1 MSYTFSRRDFL
12 KYSALTAVAVAGAGL
27 LTGCEIQDPNNPVIK
42 KLGYGTTLG
51 TTGGLL
57 KSVDTEGTTGVF
69 TFTVK
74 NNSDA
79 PLPMDPNESFVV
91 KVLDKDGNSKWS
103 NYFNLSI
110 EAVPGADGKVPD
122 ILPQLPVRTVG
133 EYKVHVPDYA
143 GHAPNPEDTL
153 HPELRMTPSVQASSS
168 NSPIFTFQPA
178 PLVRAFLTLLL
189 GSLL

>member
-110 EAVPGADGKVPD
+110 EAVPGAR
-122 ILPQLPVRTVG
+122 Q
-133 EYKVHVPDYA
+133 
-143 GHAPNPEDTL
+143 
-153 HPELRMTPSVQASSS
+153 
-168 NSPIFTFQPA
+168 
-178 PLVRAFLTLLL
+178 
-189 GSLL
+189 GS

>member
-12 KYSALTAVAVAGAGL
+12 KYSAMTAVAVAGAGL

-57 KSVDTEGTTGVF
+57 KSVDTEGTDGVF

-79 PLPMDPNESFVV
+79 PLRMTPNDIFTV
-91 KVLDKDGNSKWS
+91 KVLDVKGNSKWNNNFS
-103 NYFNLSI
+103 LTI
-110 EAVPGADGKVPD
+110 EAVRGEDGKAPD
-122 ILPQLPVRTVG
+122 ILPELPPRTVG

-143 GHAPNPEDTL
+143 GYAPGPEDTL
-153 HPELRMTPSVQASSS
+153 EFTYIPNPAKSPELRMTWKILGAD
-168 NSPIFTFQPA
+168 
-178 PLVRAFLTLLL
+178 LVK
-189 GSLL
+189 

>member
-57 KSVDTEGTTGVF
+57 KSVNTEGTDGVF

-74 NNSDA
+74 NSSDA
-79 PLPMDPNESFVV
+79 SLRMTPPIELFTVE
-91 KVLDKDGNSKWS
+91 VLDAKGNRKW
-103 NYFNLSI
+103 NNNFNLTI
-110 EAVPGADGKVPD
+110 EAVLGEDGKVPE
-122 ILPQLPVRTVG
+122 ILPELPPRTVG
-133 EYKVHVPDYA
+133 EYKVRVPLYA
-143 GHAPNPEDTL
+143 SSAPGPEDTL
-153 HPELRMTPSVQASSS
+153 EFTFIPRPANQPELRITWKIPGTDLVKS
-168 NSPIFTFQPA
+168 NEST
-178 PLVRAFLTLLL
+178 
-189 GSLL
+189 GK

>member
-57 KSVDTEGTTGVF
+57 KSVDTEGTDGVF

-74 NNSDA
+74 NSSDA
-79 PLPMDPNESFVV
+79 PLRMTPPIELFTVE
-91 KVLDKDGNSKWS
+91 VLDVKGNRKW
-103 NYFNLSI
+103 NNKFNLTI
-110 EAVPGADGKVPD
+110 EAVLGEDGKVPE
-122 ILPQLPVRTVG
+122 ILPQLPPRTVG

-143 GHAPNPEDTL
+143 GYAPGPEDTL
-153 HPELRMTPSVQASSS
+153 EFTYIPNPAKSPELRMTWKIPGAD
-168 NSPIFTFQPA
+168 
-178 PLVRAFLTLLL
+178 LVK
-189 GSLL
+189 

>member
-12 KYSALTAVAVAGAGL
+12 KYSAMTAVAVAGAGL

-79 PLPMDPNESFVV
+79 PLLMDPKESFVV

-110 EAVPGADGKVPD
+110 EAVQGADGKVPD
-122 ILPQLPVRTVG
+122 ILPELPARTVG

-143 GHAPNPEDTL
+143 GYAPNLEETL
-153 HPELRMTPSVQASSS
+153 EFTFIPRPAKSPELRITWKIPGTDLVKS
-168 NSPIFTFQPA
+168 NEGT
-178 PLVRAFLTLLL
+178 
-189 GSLL
+189 GK

>member
-12 KYSALTAVAVAGAGL
+12 KYSAMTAVAVAGAGL

-79 PLPMDPNESFVV
+79 PLLMDPKASFVV

-103 NYFNLSI
+103 NDFNLSI
-110 EAVPGADGKVPD
+110 EAVQGADGKVPD
-122 ILPQLPVRTVG
+122 ILPELPARTVG

-143 GHAPNPEDTL
+143 GHAPNLEETL
-153 HPELRMTPSVQASSS
+153 EFTFIPRPAKSPELRIAWK
-168 NSPIFTFQPA
+168 ILGA
-178 PLVRAFLTLLL
+178 DLVK
-189 GSLL
+189 

>member
-1 MSYTFSRRDFL
+1 M
-12 KYSALTAVAVAGAGL
+12 
-27 LTGCEIQDPNNPVIK
+27 
-42 KLGYGTTLG
+42 G

-57 KSVDTEGTTGVF
+57 KSVATEGTTGVF

-79 PLPMDPNESFVV
+79 PLLMDPKESFVV

-110 EAVPGADGKVPD
+110 EAVQGADGKVPD
-122 ILPQLPVRTVG
+122 ILPELPARTVG

-143 GHAPNPEDTL
+143 GPAPNPEETL
-153 HPELRMTPSVQASSS
+153 EFTFIPRPAKSPELRITWKILGAD
-168 NSPIFTFQPA
+168 
-178 PLVRAFLTLLL
+178 LVK
-189 GSLL
+189 

>member
-12 KYSALTAVAVAGAGL
+12 KYSAMTAVAVAGAGL

-79 PLPMDPNESFVV
+79 PLLMDPKESFVV

-110 EAVPGADGKVPD
+110 EAVQGADGKVPD
-122 ILPQLPVRTVG
+122 ILPQLPARTVG

-143 GHAPNPEDTL
+143 GYAPGPEDTL
-153 HPELRMTPSVQASSS
+153 EFTYTPNPAKSPELRMTWKILGAD
-168 NSPIFTFQPA
+168 
-178 PLVRAFLTLLL
+178 LVK
-189 GSLL
+189 

>member
-79 PLPMDPNESFVV
+79 PLRMTPNDIFTV
-91 KVLDKDGNSKWS
+91 KVLDATGKTKWS
-103 NYFNLSI
+103 NYFTLSI
-110 EAVPGADGKVPD
+110 KAVLGEDGKAPD
-122 ILPQLPVRTVG
+122 ILPELPPRTVG

-153 HPELRMTPSVQASSS
+153 EFIYIPNPAKSPELRITWKIPGADLVKS
-168 NSPIFTFQPA
+168 NEST
-178 PLVRAFLTLLL
+178 
-189 GSLL
+189 GK

>member
-27 LTGCEIQDPNNPVIK
+27 LTGCEVQDPNNPVVK

-57 KSVDTEGTTGVF
+57 KSVDTEGTDGVF

-79 PLPMDPNESFVV
+79 PLLMTPYELFTV
-91 KVLDKDGNSKWS
+91 KVLDAKGNRKW
-103 NYFNLSI
+103 NNNFNLII
-110 EAVPGADGKVPD
+110 EAVPGEDGNVPD
-122 ILPQLPVRTVG
+122 IFPSLPPRTVG

-143 GHAPNPEDTL
+143 GYAPGPEDTL
-153 HPELRMTPSVQASSS
+153 EFTYTPNPAKSPELRMTWKIPGAD
-168 NSPIFTFQPA
+168 
-178 PLVRAFLTLLL
+178 LVK
-189 GSLL
+189 

>member
-57 KSVDTEGTTGVF
+57 KSVYTEGTDGVF

-79 PLPMDPNESFVV
+79 PLRMTTPIELFTVE
-91 KVLDKDGNSKWS
+91 VLDAKGNRKWN
-103 NYFNLSI
+103 NYFNLTI
-110 EAVPGADGKVPD
+110 EAVLGEDGKVPE
-122 ILPQLPVRTVG
+122 ILPELPPRTVG
-133 EYKVHVPDYA
+133 EYKVRVPFYA
-143 GHAPNPEDTL
+143 SSAPGPEDTL
-153 HPELRMTPSVQASSS
+153 EFTYTPNPAKSPELRMTWKILGAD
-168 NSPIFTFQPA
+168 
-178 PLVRAFLTLLL
+178 LVK
-189 GSLL
+189 

>member
-12 KYSALTAVAVAGAGL
+12 KYSAMTAVAVAGAGL

-57 KSVDTEGTTGVF
+57 KSVDTEGTDGVF

-79 PLPMDPNESFVV
+79 PLRMTPNDIFTV
-91 KVLDKDGNSKWS
+91 KVLDAKGNRKW
-103 NYFNLSI
+103 NNNFNLTI
-110 EAVPGADGKVPD
+110 EAVLGEDGKAPD
-122 ILPQLPVRTVG
+122 ILPELPPRTVG

-143 GHAPNPEDTL
+143 GYAPGPEDTL
-153 HPELRMTPSVQASSS
+153 EFTYIPLPAKSPELRMTWKIPVAD
-168 NSPIFTFQPA
+168 
-178 PLVRAFLTLLL
+178 LVK
-189 GSLL
+189 

>member
-12 KYSALTAVAVAGAGL
+12 KYSAMTAVAVAGAGL

-57 KSVDTEGTTGVF
+57 KSVDLDGTAGVF

-79 PLPMDPNESFVV
+79 PLLMDPKESFVV

-110 EAVPGADGKVPD
+110 EAVQGADGKAPD
-122 ILPQLPVRTVG
+122 ILPELPARTVG

-143 GHAPNPEDTL
+143 GHAPNLEETL
-153 HPELRMTPSVQASSS
+153 EFTFIPRPAKSPELRITWKILGAD
-168 NSPIFTFQPA
+168 
-178 PLVRAFLTLLL
+178 LVK
-189 GSLL
+189 

>member
-12 KYSALTAVAVAGAGL
+12 KYSAMTAVAVAGAGL

-79 PLPMDPNESFVV
+79 PLRMTPNDIFTV
-91 KVLDKDGNSKWS
+91 KVLDAKGNRKWN
-103 NYFNLSI
+103 NYFNLTI
-110 EAVPGADGKVPD
+110 EAVPGEDGNAPD
-122 ILPQLPVRTVG
+122 ILPELPARTVG
-133 EYKVHVPDYA
+133 EYKVRVPFYA
-143 GHAPNPEDTL
+143 SSAPGPEDTL
-153 HPELRMTPSVQASSS
+153 EFTYTPNPAKSPELRMTWKILGAD
-168 NSPIFTFQPA
+168 
-178 PLVRAFLTLLL
+178 LVK
-189 GSLL
+189 

>member
-57 KSVDTEGTTGVF
+57 KSVDTEGTDGVF

-79 PLPMDPNESFVV
+79 PLRMTPPIELFTVE
-91 KVLDKDGNSKWS
+91 VLDAKGNRKW
-103 NYFNLSI
+103 NNNFNLTI
-110 EAVPGADGKVPD
+110 EAVPGEDGNVPD
-122 ILPQLPVRTVG
+122 ILPELPARTVG
-133 EYKVHVPDYA
+133 EYKVRVPFYA
-143 GHAPNPEDTL
+143 SFAPTSEETL
-153 HPELRMTPSVQASSS
+153 EFTFIPLPAKSPELRITWKILGAD
-168 NSPIFTFQPA
+168 
-178 PLVRAFLTLLL
+178 LVK
-189 GSLL
+189 

>member
-12 KYSALTAVAVAGAGL
+12 KYSAMTAVAVAGAGL

-57 KSVDTEGTTGVF
+57 KSVDTEGTDGVF

-79 PLPMDPNESFVV
+79 PLPMTPNDIFTV
-91 KVLDKDGNSKWS
+91 KVLDAKGNRKW
-103 NYFNLSI
+103 NNNFNLTI
-110 EAVPGADGKVPD
+110 EAVPGKDGKGPD
-122 ILPQLPVRTVG
+122 ILTNLPPRTVG

-143 GHAPNPEDTL
+143 RFAPNSEDTL
-153 HPELRMTPSVQASSS
+153 EFTYIPLPAKSPELRMTWKIPGTDLVKS
-168 NSPIFTFQPA
+168 NEST
-178 PLVRAFLTLLL
+178 
-189 GSLL
+189 GK

>member
-57 KSVDTEGTTGVF
+57 KSVDTEGTDGVF

-79 PLPMDPNESFVV
+79 PLRMTTPIELFTVE
-91 KVLDKDGNSKWS
+91 VLDAKGNRKWN
-103 NYFNLSI
+103 NYFNLTI
-110 EAVPGADGKVPD
+110 EAVPGEDGNAPD
-122 ILPQLPVRTVG
+122 ILPELPARTVG
-133 EYKVHVPDYA
+133 EYKVRVPFYA
-143 GHAPNPEDTL
+143 SSAPGPEDTL
-153 HPELRMTPSVQASSS
+153 EFTYTPNPAKSPELRMTWK
-168 NSPIFTFQPA
+168 I
-178 PLVRAFLTLLL
+178 L
-189 GSLL
+189 GADLGK

>member
-12 KYSALTAVAVAGAGL
+12 KYSAMTAVAVAGAGL

-57 KSVDTEGTTGVF
+57 KSVDLDGTAGVF

-79 PLPMDPNESFVV
+79 PLHMATPNERFVV

-110 EAVPGADGKVPD
+110 EAVQGADGKVPD

-143 GHAPNPEDTL
+143 RFAPNSEDTL
-153 HPELRMTPSVQASSS
+153 EFTYIPLPAKSPELRMTWKIPGAD
-168 NSPIFTFQPA
+168 
-178 PLVRAFLTLLL
+178 LVK
-189 GSLL
+189 

>member
-12 KYSALTAVAVAGAGL
+12 KYSAMTAVAVAGAGL

-79 PLPMDPNESFVV
+79 PLRMTPNDIFTV
-91 KVLDKDGNSKWS
+91 KVLDATGKTKWS

-110 EAVPGADGKVPD
+110 KAVLGEDGKAPD
-122 ILPQLPVRTVG
+122 ILPELPPRTVG

-153 HPELRMTPSVQASSS
+153 EFIYIPNPAKSPQLRITWKIPGADLVKS
-168 NSPIFTFQPA
+168 NEST
-178 PLVRAFLTLLL
+178 
-189 GSLL
+189 GK

>member
-12 KYSALTAVAVAGAGL
+12 KYSAMTAVAVAGAGL

-79 PLPMDPNESFVV
+79 PLLMDPKESFVV

-103 NYFNLSI
+103 NYFDLSI
-110 EAVPGADGKVPD
+110 EAVQGADGKVPD
-122 ILPQLPVRTVG
+122 ILPELPVRTVG

-153 HPELRMTPSVQASSS
+153 EFIFIPRPANQPELRITWKIPGTDLVKS
-168 NSPIFTFQPA
+168 NEST
-178 PLVRAFLTLLL
+178 
-189 GSLL
+189 GK

>member
-27 LTGCEIQDPNNPVIK
+27 LTGCEVQDPNNPVIK

-51 TTGGLL
+51 TTSGLL
-57 KSVDTEGTTGVF
+57 KSVDKEGTDGVF

-79 PLPMDPNESFVV
+79 PLRMTPNEIFTV
-91 KVLDKDGNSKWS
+91 KVLDAEGKTKWS

-110 EAVPGADGKVPD
+110 EAVRGADGKVPD
-122 ILPQLPVRTVG
+122 ILTDLPARTVG
-133 EYKVHVPDYA
+133 EYKVRVPDYA
-143 GHAPNPEDTL
+143 RFAPNPEDTL
-153 HPELRMTPSVQASSS
+153 EFTYTPNPAKSPELRMTWKILGAD
-168 NSPIFTFQPA
+168 
-178 PLVRAFLTLLL
+178 LVK
-189 GSLL
+189 

>member
-1 MSYTFSRRDFL
+1 MSTVFSRRSFL
-12 KYSALTAVAVAGAGL
+12 KYTAVTAVAVAGAGL

-57 KSVDTEGTTGVF
+57 KSVDTEGTDGVF

-79 PLPMDPNESFVV
+79 PLRMTPNDIFTV
-91 KVLDKDGNSKWS
+91 KVLDAKGNSKWNNNFS
-103 NYFNLSI
+103 LTI
-110 EAVPGADGKVPD
+110 EAVRGEDGKAPD
-122 ILPQLPVRTVG
+122 ILPELPPRTVG

-143 GHAPNPEDTL
+143 GYAPGPEDTL
-153 HPELRMTPSVQASSS
+153 EFTYIPNPAKSPELRMTWKILGAD
-168 NSPIFTFQPA
+168 
-178 PLVRAFLTLLL
+178 LVK
-189 GSLL
+189 

>member
-12 KYSALTAVAVAGAGL
+12 KYSAMTAVAVAGAGL

-42 KLGYGTTLG
+42 KLGYGTSLG

-79 PLPMDPNESFVV
+79 PLPMTPNDIFTV
-91 KVLDKDGNSKWS
+91 KVLDAKGNRKW
-103 NYFNLSI
+103 NNNFNLTI
-110 EAVPGADGKVPD
+110 EAVPGKDGKVPD
-122 ILPQLPVRTVG
+122 ILTNLPPRTVG

-143 GHAPNPEDTL
+143 RFAPNSEDTL
-153 HPELRMTPSVQASSS
+153 EFTYIPLPAKSPELRMTWKIPGTDLVKS
-168 NSPIFTFQPA
+168 NESTG
-178 PLVRAFLTLLL
+178 R
-189 GSLL
+189 

>member
-12 KYSALTAVAVAGAGL
+12 KYSAMTAVAVAGAGL

-57 KSVDTEGTTGVF
+57 KSVDTEGTDGVF

-79 PLPMDPNESFVV
+79 PLPMTPNDIFTV
-91 KVLDKDGNSKWS
+91 KVLDAKGNRKW
-103 NYFNLSI
+103 NNNFNLTI

-122 ILPQLPVRTVG
+122 ILPNLPPRTVG
-133 EYKVHVPDYA
+133 EYKVHVPHYA
-143 GHAPNPEDTL
+143 RYAPGPEDTL
-153 HPELRMTPSVQASSS
+153 EFTYIPLPAKSPELRMTWKIPGAD
-168 NSPIFTFQPA
+168 
-178 PLVRAFLTLLL
+178 LVE
-189 GSLL
+189 

>member
-12 KYSALTAVAVAGAGL
+12 KYSAMTAVAVAGAGL

-57 KSVDTEGTTGVF
+57 KSVDTEGTDGVF

-79 PLPMDPNESFVV
+79 PLRMTPNDIFTV
-91 KVLDKDGNSKWS
+91 KFLDAKGNRKW
-103 NYFNLSI
+103 NNNNNLTI
-110 EAVPGADGKVPD
+110 EAVLGEDGKAPD
-122 ILPQLPVRTVG
+122 ILPELPPRTVG

-143 GHAPNPEDTL
+143 GYAPGPEDTL
-153 HPELRMTPSVQASSS
+153 EFTYIPLPAKSPELRMTWKIPGAD
-168 NSPIFTFQPA
+168 
-178 PLVRAFLTLLL
+178 LVK
-189 GSLL
+189 

>member
-51 TTGGLL
+51 TTG
-57 KSVDTEGTTGVF
+57 VF

-74 NNSDA
+74 NNSGA
-79 PLPMDPNESFVV
+79 PLPMDLNESFVV

-153 HPELRMTPSVQASSS
+153 EFTYIPLPAKSPELRMTWKILGAD
-168 NSPIFTFQPA
+168 
-178 PLVRAFLTLLL
+178 LVK
-189 GSLL
+189 

>member
-57 KSVDTEGTTGVF
+57 KSVDTEGTDGVF

-79 PLPMDPNESFVV
+79 PLRMTPNDIFTV
-91 KVLDKDGNSKWS
+91 KVLDAKGNRKWNNNFS
-103 NYFNLSI
+103 LTI
-110 EAVPGADGKVPD
+110 EAVRGEDGKAPD
-122 ILPQLPVRTVG
+122 ILPELPPRTVG

-143 GHAPNPEDTL
+143 GYAPGPEDTL
-153 HPELRMTPSVQASSS
+153 EFTYIPNPAKSPELRMTWKILGAD
-168 NSPIFTFQPA
+168 
-178 PLVRAFLTLLL
+178 LVK
-189 GSLL
+189 

>member
-57 KSVDTEGTTGVF
+57 KSVNTEGTDGVF

-74 NNSDA
+74 NSSDA
-79 PLPMDPNESFVV
+79 PLRMTPNDIFTV
-91 KVLDKDGNSKWS
+91 KVLDATGKTKWS

-110 EAVPGADGKVPD
+110 KAVLGEDGKAPD
-122 ILPQLPVRTVG
+122 ILPELPPRTVG

-153 HPELRMTPSVQASSS
+153 EFIYIPNPAKSPELRITWKIPGADLVKS
-168 NSPIFTFQPA
+168 NEST
-178 PLVRAFLTLLL
+178 
-189 GSLL
+189 GK

>member
-12 KYSALTAVAVAGAGL
+12 KYSAMTAVAVAGAGL

-57 KSVDTEGTTGVF
+57 KSVDKDSTTGNGVF

-143 GHAPNPEDTL
+143 GHAPGPEDTL
-153 HPELRMTPSVQASSS
+153 EFTFIPRPAKSPELRITWKIPGTDLVKS
-168 NSPIFTFQPA
+168 NEGT
-178 PLVRAFLTLLL
+178 
-189 GSLL
+189 GK

>member
-1 MSYTFSRRDFL
+1 MSYTFSRRDFM

-57 KSVDTEGTTGVF
+57 KSVGTEGTDGVF

-79 PLPMDPNESFVV
+79 PLRMTPNDIFTV
-91 KVLDKDGNSKWS
+91 KVLDAKGISKWNNNFS
-103 NYFNLSI
+103 LTI
-110 EAVPGADGKVPD
+110 EAVRGEDGKAPD
-122 ILPQLPVRTVG
+122 ILPELPPRTVG

-143 GHAPNPEDTL
+143 GYAPGPEDTL
-153 HPELRMTPSVQASSS
+153 EFTYIPNPAKSPELRMTWKILGAD
-168 NSPIFTFQPA
+168 
-178 PLVRAFLTLLL
+178 LVK
-189 GSLL
+189 

>member
-27 LTGCEIQDPNNPVIK
+27 LTGCEVQDPNNPVIK

-57 KSVDTEGTTGVF
+57 KSVDTEGTDGVF

-79 PLPMDPNESFVV
+79 PLLMTPYELFTV
-91 KVLDKDGNSKWS
+91 KVLDAEGNRKW
-103 NYFNLSI
+103 NNNFNLTI
-110 EAVPGADGKVPD
+110 EAVPGEDGNAPD
-122 ILPQLPVRTVG
+122 ILPELPARTVG
-133 EYKVHVPDYA
+133 EYKVRVPFYA
-143 GHAPNPEDTL
+143 SSAPGSEDTL
-153 HPELRMTPSVQASSS
+153 EFTYTPNPAKSPELRMTWKILGAD
-168 NSPIFTFQPA
+168 
-178 PLVRAFLTLLL
+178 LVK
-189 GSLL
+189 

>member
-12 KYSALTAVAVAGAGL
+12 KYSAMTAVAVAGAGL

-79 PLPMDPNESFVV
+79 PLLMDPKESFVV

-110 EAVPGADGKVPD
+110 EAVQGADGKVPD
-122 ILPQLPVRTVG
+122 ILPELPARTVG

-143 GHAPNPEDTL
+143 GHDPNPEETL
-153 HPELRMTPSVQASSS
+153 EFTFIPRPAKSPELRITWKILGAD
-168 NSPIFTFQPA
+168 
-178 PLVRAFLTLLL
+178 LVK
-189 GSLL
+189 

>member
-12 KYSALTAVAVAGAGL
+12 KYSAMTAVAVAGAGL

-79 PLPMDPNESFVV
+79 PLRMTPNDIFTV
-91 KVLDKDGNSKWS
+91 KVLDATGKTKWS

-110 EAVPGADGKVPD
+110 KAVLGEDGKAPD

-153 HPELRMTPSVQASSS
+153 EFIYIPNPAKSPELRITWKIPGADLVKS
-168 NSPIFTFQPA
+168 NEST
-178 PLVRAFLTLLL
+178 
-189 GSLL
+189 GK

>member
-12 KYSALTAVAVAGAGL
+12 KYSAMTAVAVAGAGL

-79 PLPMDPNESFVV
+79 PLRMTPNDIFTV
-91 KVLDKDGNSKWS
+91 KVLDATGKTKWS
-103 NYFNLSI
+103 NYFHLSI

-143 GHAPNPEDTL
+143 GHAPGPEDTL
-153 HPELRMTPSVQASSS
+153 EFTFIPRPAKSPELRITWKIPGADLVKS
-168 NSPIFTFQPA
+168 NEST
-178 PLVRAFLTLLL
+178 
-189 GSLL
+189 GK

>member
-12 KYSALTAVAVAGAGL
+12 KYSAMTAVAVAGAGL

-79 PLPMDPNESFVV
+79 PLRMTPNDIFTV
-91 KVLDKDGNSKWS
+91 KVLDATGKTKWS

-110 EAVPGADGKVPD
+110 KAVLGEDGKAPD
-122 ILPQLPVRTVG
+122 ILPELPPRTVG

-153 HPELRMTPSVQASSS
+153 EFIYIPNPAKSPELRITWKIPGADFVK
-168 NSPIFTFQPA
+168 
-178 PLVRAFLTLLL
+178 
-189 GSLL
+189 

>member
-12 KYSALTAVAVAGAGL
+12 KYSAMTAVAVAGAGL

-57 KSVDTEGTTGVF
+57 KSVDTEGTDGVF

-79 PLPMDPNESFVV
+79 PLPMTPNDIFTV
-91 KVLDKDGNSKWS
+91 KVLDAKGNRKW
-103 NYFNLSI
+103 NNKFNLTI
-110 EAVPGADGKVPD
+110 EAVPGKDGKVPD
-122 ILPQLPVRTVG
+122 ILTNLPPRTVG

-143 GHAPNPEDTL
+143 RFAPNSEDTL
-153 HPELRMTPSVQASSS
+153 EFTYIPLPAKSPELRMTWKIPGTDLVKS
-168 NSPIFTFQPA
+168 NEST
-178 PLVRAFLTLLL
+178 
-189 GSLL
+189 GK

>member
-12 KYSALTAVAVAGAGL
+12 KYSAMTAVAVAGAGL

-79 PLPMDPNESFVV
+79 PLRMTPNDIFTV
-91 KVLDKDGNSKWS
+91 KVLDAKGNRKW
-103 NYFNLSI
+103 NNNFNLTI
-110 EAVPGADGKVPD
+110 EAVLGEDGNVPD
-122 ILPQLPVRTVG
+122 ILPELPARTVG

-143 GHAPNPEDTL
+143 GYAPGPEDTL
-153 HPELRMTPSVQASSS
+153 EFTYIPNPAKSPVLRMTWKIPGAD
-168 NSPIFTFQPA
+168 
-178 PLVRAFLTLLL
+178 LVK
-189 GSLL
+189 

>member
-12 KYSALTAVAVAGAGL
+12 KYSAMTAVAVAGAGL

-79 PLPMDPNESFVV
+79 PLLMDPKESFVV

-110 EAVPGADGKVPD
+110 EAVQGADGKVPD
-122 ILPQLPVRTVG
+122 ILPQLPARTVG

-143 GHAPNPEDTL
+143 EHAPNLEETL
-153 HPELRMTPSVQASSS
+153 EFTFIPRPAKSPELRITWKISGADLVKS
-168 NSPIFTFQPA
+168 NEGT
-178 PLVRAFLTLLL
+178 
-189 GSLL
+189 GK

>member
-12 KYSALTAVAVAGAGL
+12 KYSAMTAVAVAGAGL

-79 PLPMDPNESFVV
+79 PLRMTPNDIFTV
-91 KVLDKDGNSKWS
+91 KVLDAKGNRKW
-103 NYFNLSI
+103 NNNFNLTI
-110 EAVPGADGKVPD
+110 EAVLGEDGNVPD
-122 ILPQLPVRTVG
+122 ILPELPARTVG
-133 EYKVHVPDYA
+133 EYKVHVPDYT
-143 GHAPNPEDTL
+143 GYAPGPEDTL
-153 HPELRMTPSVQASSS
+153 EFTYIPNPAKSPELRMTWKIPGAD
-168 NSPIFTFQPA
+168 
-178 PLVRAFLTLLL
+178 LVK
-189 GSLL
+189 